1 MIAGID
7 EAGRGPLAGP
17 VVAASVILPSI
28 NPIVGLN
35 DSKKLSKSKRKQL
48 FLEITEEA
56 IAWSFATASS
66 DEIDRINILQATKL
80 AMRRSFFAL
89 RVQPDKVLVDGRDVI
104 DIPVS
109 CEAIVKGDQKE
120 PSIMAASIVAKHM
133 RDLMMETLAF
143 RCPMYGFEAHA
154 GYPTKKHKEMIAIH
168 GITPYH
174 RKTFCKAK

>member
-17 VVAASVILPSI
+17 VVAASVILPRV
-28 NPIVGLN
+28 NPILGLN
-35 DSKKLSKSKRKQL
+35 DSKKLSKLKRKKL
-48 FLEITEEA
+48 FIEITEGA
-56 IAWSFATASS
+56 VAWSFATASS
-66 DEIDRINILQATKL
+66 AEIDRINILQATKL
-80 AMRRSFFAL
+80 AMKRSFYAL
-89 RVQPDKVLVDGRDVI
+89 MVQPERVLVDGRDVI

-120 PSIMAASIVAKHM
+120 PSIMAASIIAKHI
-133 RDLMMETLAF
+133 RDSMMEALSF
-143 RCPMYGFEAHA
+143 RYPVYGFDAHA